1 MVTVTGV
8 EPSVY
13 VNVHGPVP
21 TKVTVIST
29 VVPLPG
35 QITPVPAIVA
45 SGGGNELSTI
55 TTSASSVHPAA
66 SVTVTV

>member
-1 MVTVTGV
+1 M
-8 EPSVY
+8 Y
-13 VNVHGPVP
+13 VNVQGPVP

-35 QITPVPAIVA
+35 QITPVPAIDA

-55 TTSASSVHPAA
+55 VTSVSSVQPFA
-66 SVTVTV
+66 SVSVKVRVCPCRWL